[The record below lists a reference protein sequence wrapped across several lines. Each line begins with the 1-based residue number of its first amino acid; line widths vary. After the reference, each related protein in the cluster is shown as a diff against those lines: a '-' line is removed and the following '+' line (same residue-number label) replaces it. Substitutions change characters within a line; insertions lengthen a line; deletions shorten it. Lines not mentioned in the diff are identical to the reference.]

1 MEALIFYDE
10 NGKVWLIAHGE
21 TREPK
26 EMKCMKAELPEG
38 AQLTG
43 MDLSD
48 PDNPSP
54 VFYYAKSAAVV
65 TVENLVALVKKRV
78 AAGENLRTVI
88 SGMNLTDEEKW
99 ELERKVKE
107 G

>member
-26 EMKCMKAELPEG
+26 EMKCMKAELPED

-43 MDLSD
+43 VDLSD

-54 VFYYAKSAAVV
+54 VFSYARNAD
-65 TVENLVALVKKRV
+65 ENLVECIRAKVKS
-78 AAGENLRTVI
+78 GENLRALI
-88 SGMNLTDEEKW
+88 RALNLPDEEKW
-99 ELERKVKE
+99 KLEKSVKE
-107 G
+107 GL